1 MHRRF
6 MRRVALFAALAL
18 VAPVLGAPLAAPAL
32 AQGKAKGKA
41 QEKAQEKAQDRVQLD
56 SVTIH
61 LFLATSGTWSPDIE
75 TIEGF
80 GAHNFALQGKGIA
93 DNERFHAGMIKVRF
107 TSQGRVF
114 AQGTQATVVVTD
126 RWRKRVVRRE
136 RIVGVLIGSAGYTHV
151 PIFLPDAACGPFEVV
166 VTGGGRKI
174 VKQIETHCGE

>member
-1 MHRRF
+1 MHRQW
-6 MRRVALFAALAL
+6 MRRVALLLALAL
-18 VAPVLGAPLAAPAL
+18 VAPSAAW
-32 AQGKAKGKA
+32 AQGKAQGKT
-41 QEKAQEKAQDRVQLD
+41 QSKAQDKVQLD

-80 GAHNFALQGKGIA
+80 GAHNFALQGQGIA
-93 DNERFHAGMIKVRF
+93 DNERFYSGMIKVRF

-114 AQGTQATVVVTD
+114 ADGTQATVVVTD

-136 RIVGVLIGSAGYTHV
+136 RIAGVYVGEIGYTHV